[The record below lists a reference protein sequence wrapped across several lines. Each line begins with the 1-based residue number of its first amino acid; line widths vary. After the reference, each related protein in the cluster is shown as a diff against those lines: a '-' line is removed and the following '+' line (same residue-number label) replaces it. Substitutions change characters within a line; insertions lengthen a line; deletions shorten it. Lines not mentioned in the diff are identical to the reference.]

1 MNNNA
6 SIKYT
11 AVLPNEY
18 VSELKNL
25 AAKKIIPSV
34 NYGIKRAVEKY
45 LEQSRKERYEQDM
58 QEAAQDKEFLK
69 RTVTTQKDFTFVD
82 CEGIGEW

>member
-6 SIKYT
+6 STKYT

-18 VSELKNL
+18 IVELREL

-34 NYGIKRAVEKY
+34 NYGIKNAVEEY
-45 LEQSRKERYEQDM
+45 LEQLRKERYAKNM
-58 QEAAQDKEFLK
+58 QEAAQDEEFLK
-69 RTVTTQKDFTFVD
+69 RTLNCQRDFDFVD

>member
-6 SIKYT
+6 STKYT

-18 VSELKNL
+18 VLELKKL
-25 AAKKIIPSV
+25 ASKKIIPSV
-34 NYGIKRAVEKY
+34 NYGIKNAVEKY
-45 LEQSRKERYEQDM
+45 LEQSRKEEYEKNM
-58 QEAAQDKEFLK
+58 QEAARDKNFLK
-69 RTVTTQKDFTFVD
+69 RTLNAQKDFNFVD